1 MGPQEKSF
9 GEAAKSLNMP
19 LSGLGGMRSTEYH
32 SSCLMDHVVVAA
44 AAAATT
50 TTTTLGVV
58 NNDAIISTPDY
69 DRKRSYRQCF
79 CSYKI

>member
-1 MGPQEKSF
+1 
-9 GEAAKSLNMP
+9 
-19 LSGLGGMRSTEYH
+19 
-32 SSCLMDHVVVAA
+32 MDHVVVVAA
-44 AAAATT
+44 AAATTATTT

-58 NNDAIISTPDY
+58 NSDAIISTPDY